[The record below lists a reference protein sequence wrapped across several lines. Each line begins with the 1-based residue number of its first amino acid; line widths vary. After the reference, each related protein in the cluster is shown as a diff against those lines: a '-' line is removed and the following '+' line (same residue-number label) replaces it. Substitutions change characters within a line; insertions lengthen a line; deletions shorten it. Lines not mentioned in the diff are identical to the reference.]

1 VDVGSKRKNEGM
13 VDNDVAKIGG
23 CGRVGDLVRFLY
35 ISFGDVLIMS
45 SFSECF

>member
-1 VDVGSKRKNEGM
+1 VDVGSKGKNEGM
-13 VDNDVAKIGG
+13 VDNVAKIGG